1 MIRVTENIISS
12 SGDLTYHSNSKYFT
26 LNAFMCAKE
35 KPFNV
40 YILILL
46 DYNDLRKKNDSSIY
60 FHLD

>member
-1 MIRVTENIISS
+1 
-12 SGDLTYHSNSKYFT
+12 
-26 LNAFMCAKE
+26 MCAKE

-40 YILILL
+40 YISILL